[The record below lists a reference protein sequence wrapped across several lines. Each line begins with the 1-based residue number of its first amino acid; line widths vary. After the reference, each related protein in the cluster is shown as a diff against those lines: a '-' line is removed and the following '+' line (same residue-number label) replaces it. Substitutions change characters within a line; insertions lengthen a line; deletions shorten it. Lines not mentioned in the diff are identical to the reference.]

1 MCSWENCSDLLP
13 IFILDCLLSCRVS
26 SLYILDINLLW
37 KCSGSPSVVSTLC
50 DPMACIPLSSYIC
63 GILQARIVEWVAI
76 PFSKGSSW
84 PRDQTQVSLIAARF
98 FTFWAIRE
106 AFIRYMIYKFFSHSG
121 LAFLLCWGF
130 PLLFKNLL
138 AWCCP
143 RCLISFLLLLLLVLC
158 KKSSLKTYVK
168 DLAPKVSFRSFM
180 VSGLTF
186 KSSIHFELIFVYAL
200 W

>member
-1 MCSWENCSDLLP
+1 MKVKWKP
-13 IFILDCLLSCRVS
+13 LSCVD
-26 SLYILDINLLW
+26 SLWPHGLYPTELFCLWNSTGKNSGVGCHSLLQ
-37 KCSGSPSVVSTLC
+37 
-50 DPMACIPLSSYIC
+50 
-63 GILQARIVEWVAI
+63 GIFLT
-76 PFSKGSSW
+76 
-84 PRDQTQVSLIAARF
+84 RDQTQVSLIAARF

-106 AFIRYMIYKFFSHSG
+106 ALIRYMIYKIFSHSG

-130 PLLFKNLL
+130 PLLFKNFL

-143 RCLISFLLLLLLVLC
+143 RCLILFLLLLLLVLC

-168 DLAPKVSFRSFM
+168 DLTHKVSFRSFM